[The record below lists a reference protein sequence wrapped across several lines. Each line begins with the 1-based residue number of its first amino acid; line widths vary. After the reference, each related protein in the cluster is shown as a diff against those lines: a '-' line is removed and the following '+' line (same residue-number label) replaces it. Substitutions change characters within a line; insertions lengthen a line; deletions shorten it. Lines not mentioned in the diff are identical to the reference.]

1 MENIY
6 YSSNIE
12 YMFVKKIQ
20 QMLDL
25 QYEPI
30 KKEIVNIILL
40 ELDKILKNKEYILN
54 IKDERTNKNIHFI
67 DGTTPLSEVQKKIDN
82 KEFDIAFVLQPMNIS
97 NIKDVANNQETMPPK
112 STYIQPKLRSGLTIY
127 RID

>member
-30 KKEIVNIILL
+30 KKEIVDIISS
-40 ELDKILKNKEYILN
+40 ELDKILKNKEYIIN
-54 IKDERTNKNIHFI
+54 IEDE
-67 DGTTPLSEVQKKIDN
+67 
-82 KEFDIAFVLQPMNIS
+82 
-97 NIKDVANNQETMPPK
+97 
-112 STYIQPKLRSGLTIY
+112 
-127 RID
+127 

>member
-20 QMLDL
+20 QILDL

-30 KKEIVNIILL
+30 KKEIVDIILS
-40 ELDKILKNKEYILN
+40 ELDKILKNKEYIIN
-54 IKDERTNKNIHFI
+54 IEDE
-67 DGTTPLSEVQKKIDN
+67 
-82 KEFDIAFVLQPMNIS
+82 
-97 NIKDVANNQETMPPK
+97 
-112 STYIQPKLRSGLTIY
+112 
-127 RID
+127 

>member
-12 YMFVKKIQ
+12 YIFVIKIQ

-30 KKEIVNIILL
+30 KKEIIDIILS
-40 ELDKILKNKEYILN
+40 ELNNILKNKQYIIN
-54 IKDERTNKNIHFI
+54 IEN
-67 DGTTPLSEVQKKIDN
+67 E
-82 KEFDIAFVLQPMNIS
+82 
-97 NIKDVANNQETMPPK
+97 
-112 STYIQPKLRSGLTIY
+112 
-127 RID
+127 